1 MHVKNRQFHYRIVIR
16 YSKEDEGYIA
26 VVPELRGC
34 SAWGKSELEAIEAV
48 KEATSAWLESA
59 KANGIEIP
67 NPIDEQP
74 VSGRYALRMPP
85 ELHRDLVFQA
95 KLEGLSLN
103 QLIVHKLSRIGA
115 MQ

>member
-1 MHVKNRQFHYRIVIR
+1 MRSKRRPFEYRIVVR

-34 SAWGKSELEAIEAV
+34 SASGETKQKAIEAV
-48 KEATSAWLESA
+48 EEAASAWLESA

-67 NPIDEQP
+67 IPLDKQS

-85 ELHRDLVFQA
+85 DLYRELALEA
-95 KLEGLSLN
+95 KAQGLSLN
-103 QLIVHKLSRIGA
+103 QLIVHRLSRAKG
-115 MQ
+115 